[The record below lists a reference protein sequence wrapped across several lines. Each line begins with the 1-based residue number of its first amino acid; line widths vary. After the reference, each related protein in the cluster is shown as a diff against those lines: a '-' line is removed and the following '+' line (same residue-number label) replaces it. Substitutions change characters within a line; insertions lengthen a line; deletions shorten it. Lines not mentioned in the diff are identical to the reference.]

1 MKKIKAAANNA
12 FSSIP
17 PIRSARRECRDVAI
31 KLKKKTLRMKF
42 KSRKDIFFR
51 VFIYGF
57 CVFFIGIIFVRIFF
71 EGKYEFIWTD
81 ILLLLVTG
89 LLLWLFFGTEYE
101 ITQSELKYKSG
112 PFHGKIELEQIR
124 EIIKGKTMW
133 SGMKPATAKNGLIIK
148 YGKYDE
154 IYISP
159 ITNDTFVR
167 KILELNND
175 IKITVN

>member
-1 MKKIKAAANNA
+1 M
-12 FSSIP
+12 
-17 PIRSARRECRDVAI
+17 
-31 KLKKKTLRMKF
+31 
-42 KSRKDIFFR
+42 
-51 VFIYGF
+51 
-57 CVFFIGIIFVRIFF
+57 
-71 EGKYEFIWTD
+71 
-81 ILLLLVTG
+81 
-89 LLLWLFFGTEYE
+89 FFGTEYE

-175 IKITVN
+175 IKNNSELRIRTQKARRQHRIKIIAA